1 MNKWKKTAYMFLMW
15 AVFCCGGCAG
25 KDSTRMYLQAQ
36 AQDSEGPQDV
46 QVHDSEALQDVKDG
60 DRGAELD
67 ADAASGSSGKAA
79 EKELCFVYVCGAVKH
94 PGVFELPAG
103 SRVYEAVALAGG
115 FCANAYEKGIN
126 QAKLVEDGEMIEV
139 LTKKEH
145 RMLEDQPK
153 RADIQEPGQSAQED
167 QLDLNTATAQQL
179 MGLSGIGEAKAA
191 NIIAYRES
199 NGGFS
204 SKEELMQVSG
214 IGEGV
219 YARIQDKI
227 KVVR

>member
-1 MNKWKKTAYMFLMW
+1 MNKWKKTASMFLMW

-25 KDSTRMYLQAQ
+25 KDSSRMYLQAQ
-36 AQDSEGPQDV
+36 GQNSEVSQDV
-46 QVHDSEALQDVKDG
+46 QAQDSEALQDG
-60 DRGAELD
+60 DRGAEPD

-79 EKELCFVYVCGAVKH
+79 EKEQCFVYVCGAVKH

-145 RMLEDQPK
+145 RMQEDQPN
-153 RADIQEPGQSAQED
+153 RVDTQGPGQSAQED